1 MTETITLEEIRQHDL
16 IRASTKPLRF
26 GRSWPQTNV
35 TTKDLEFELLHRPSP
50 KPPVGTVLTGRQ
62 LKSRAWKRGTKFCYI
77 RRGDDRSAHERGL
90 AGIPLYSI
98 VELTRDGRFI
108 WLGDSSNI
116 RLILDDSEFVLVYRP
131 EEESDK
137 NRASVSVDA

>member
-1 MTETITLEEIRQHDL
+1 MTDTIAADEVRPHDL
-16 IRASTKPLRF
+16 IRLSIVARVDSNGGMYFPGT
-26 GRSWPQTNV
+26 GQHI
-35 TTKDLEFELLHRPSP
+35 ELLHRPSP
-50 KPPVGTVLTGRQ
+50 KPTVGTVLTGKQ
-62 LKSRAWKRGTKFCYI
+62 LKSRLWKRGTKFCYI
-77 RRGDDRSAHERGL
+77 HRGDDRAARERGL

-98 VELTRDGRFI
+98 VELTRDGWFI

-137 NRASVSVDA
+137 SERQC